1 MGLIVNQMLHF
12 RGISANIDR
21 NMNAYMKIVWLV
33 MLSAMAGCVTYQDR
47 PLLPANTLE
56 DFESR
61 RLDTDELETYLDKNL
76 EGGSSG
82 SWGLPQLTLAA
93 FFFNPQLD
101 IARSRLSGAK
111 GQEKAAAE
119 YPNPDLGVTPGFN
132 STSGY
137 SAPVSPWILDV
148 ALDIPIETAGKRGYR
163 IAEAR
168 YLSESAR
175 LQIAQTAWELRR
187 QVREALLNLYSA
199 TRKEALLDS
208 RELLEKDKVKLLGQ
222 LLDLGEISANE
233 LSLAR
238 VTHEETRLAW
248 LDENKHK
255 VQARMQLAAAI
266 GVPGKAL
273 EAIEFSFD
281 AFEALPD
288 EAPPADAQRRA
299 MLNREDLLSAM
310 ADYQACQSALQR
322 EVARQFP
329 DVHLGPG
336 YEFDQSENKWSLGL
350 SVNLPIFNQNRG
362 AIAAAEARRE
372 EAAAKFIAIQAQIVG
387 DIEQAVASYRACL
400 RKVEAAELLSKELQA
415 TVDRLRK
422 MYEVGEVVMLNVT
435 AAELELNTNAVNRL
449 GARIEALRAMGQ
461 LEDAMHA
468 AADLPNWSQRVPEN
482 RTEHVGN
489 QDHE

>member
-1 MGLIVNQMLHF
+1 V
-12 RGISANIDR
+12 
-21 NMNAYMKIVWLV
+21 
-33 MLSAMAGCVTYQDR
+33 
-47 PLLPANTLE
+47 
-56 DFESR
+56 
-61 RLDTDELETYLDKNL
+61 
-76 EGGSSG
+76 
-82 SWGLPQLTLAA
+82 
-93 FFFNPQLD
+93 
-101 IARSRLSGAK
+101 
-111 GQEKAAAE
+111 EKAASE

-175 LQIAQTAWELRR
+175 LQIAQTAWELRHE
-187 QVREALLNLYSA
+187 VREALLNLYA
-199 TRKEALLDS
+199 AIQKEALLDI
-208 RELLEKDKVKLLGQ
+208 REVLEKDKVKLLKQ

-248 LDENKHK
+248 LDEDKRK

-266 GVPGKAL
+266 GVPAKAL
-273 EAIEFSFD
+273 EAIEFRFD
-281 AFEALPD
+281 AFEVLPD
-288 EAPPADAQRRA
+288 EAPAADAQRRA
-299 MLNREDLLSAM
+299 MLNREDLLGAM
-310 ADYQACQSALQR
+310 AEYQTSQSALQR

-336 YEFDQSENKWSLGL
+336 YEFDQSEDKWMLGL
-350 SVNLPIFNQNRG
+350 SLNLPIFNQNKG
-362 AIAAAEARRE
+362 AIAQAEARRE
-372 EAAAKFIAIQAQIVG
+372 QAAAKFMAVQAGIVS

-400 RKVEAAELLSKELQA
+400 RKVEAAELLSKELQV

-422 MYEVGEVVMLNVT
+422 MYEAGEVVMLKVT

-449 GARIEALRAMGQ
+449 DAHVEALRTLGQ
-461 LEDAMHA
+461 LEDAMHV
-468 AADLPNWSQRVPEN
+468 AADLPNWPQRIPAN
-482 RTEHVGN
+482 RAKHIGK